1 MIVGELYAS
10 RELLRNLVLRDLRG
24 RYKRSVLGIVWSL
37 INPLASLLV
46 YATVFRYLLKAQP
59 APGDPSE
66 LNNFALWLMCG
77 LLPWAFFSTA
87 TSTAL
92 RSVADNAG
100 LVRKVYFPREVLV
113 IGTIGALG
121 VTFGIEMLL
130 LIIALLIG
138 GNMVLPWIPMLL
150 VLMVLLFAF
159 SVGVSLVLA
168 ASYVYF
174 RDLSHLWTV
183 AMQVG
188 FYAVPVIYPIT
199 LLQDYA
205 VPYNVVRYNPLSVF
219 VSSIRNVL
227 FDLRMPPTT
236 HLLYLL
242 AWTVAMVIIGF
253 GVFRRLAPRFAEEV

>member
-1 MIVGELYAS
+1 
-10 RELLRNLVLRDLRG
+10 
-24 RYKRSVLGIVWSL
+24 
-37 INPLASLLV
+37 
-46 YATVFRYLLKAQP
+46 
-59 APGDPSE
+59 
-66 LNNFALWLMCG
+66 
-77 LLPWAFFSTA
+77 
-87 TSTAL
+87 
-92 RSVADNAG
+92 
-100 LVRKVYFPREVLV
+100 
-113 IGTIGALG
+113 
-121 VTFGIEMLL
+121 
-130 LIIALLIG
+130 
-138 GNMVLPWIPMLL
+138 MLL

-227 FDLRMPPTT
+227 FDLRMPPAT